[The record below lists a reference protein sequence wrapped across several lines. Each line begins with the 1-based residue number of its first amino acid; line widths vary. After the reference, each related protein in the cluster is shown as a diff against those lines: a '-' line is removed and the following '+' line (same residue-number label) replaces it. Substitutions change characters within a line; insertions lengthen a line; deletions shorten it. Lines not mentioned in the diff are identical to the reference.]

1 METLI
6 AILVGICL
14 AASCGF
20 RVFVPLLVASAASL
34 AGYLPLSD
42 GFQWIGT
49 WPALASFAVAS
60 VVEIA
65 AYYVP
70 WLDNALDT
78 IASPV
83 GVIAGVM
90 MFAASVTDLNPFW
103 HWALAILGGGGSAGI
118 VQGGT
123 VAVRAVSTAST
134 GGLANFVV
142 NTVESLAGLL
152 FSVLAIVIPIVALV
166 LLIPV
171 VAVMYYIGRRM
182 IQLLLTRR
190 AEATR

>member
-1 METLI
+1 METFI
-6 AILVGICL
+6 AIIVGICL

-20 RVFVPLLVASAASL
+20 RVFVPLFVSSAASL
-34 AGYLPLSD
+34 AGYLPLSS
-42 GFQWIGT
+42 GFEWLGT
-49 WPALASFAVAS
+49 WPAFAAFAVAS

-83 GVIAGVM
+83 GVLAGVLL
-90 MFAASVTDLNPFW
+90 FAASVTELDPFW
-103 HWALAILGGGGSAGI
+103 QWSLAILGGGGSAGV
-118 VQGGT
+118 VQGAT
-123 VAVRAVSTAST
+123 VVARAASTATT

-142 NTVESLAGLL
+142 NTIETIAGAL

-166 LLIPV
+166 LLVPV
-171 VAVMYYIGRRM
+171 VAVMYYIGRRVF
-182 IQLLLTRR
+182 QRLQALQDEVR
-190 AEATR
+190 

>member
-1 METLI
+1 METFV

-49 WPALASFAVAS
+49 WPAFASFAVAS

-90 MFAASVTDLNPFW
+90 MFAASVTDLDPFW
-103 HWALAILGGGGSAGI
+103 HWVLAILGGGGSAGL

-134 GGLANFVV
+134 GGLANFAV

-152 FSVLAIVIPIVALV
+152 FSVLAIVIPILALV
-166 LLIPV
+166 LLVPV
-171 VAVMYYIGRRM
+171 VVAMYYIGRRVIRM
-182 IQLLLTRR
+182 LWGSN
-190 AEATR
+190 ATPAG